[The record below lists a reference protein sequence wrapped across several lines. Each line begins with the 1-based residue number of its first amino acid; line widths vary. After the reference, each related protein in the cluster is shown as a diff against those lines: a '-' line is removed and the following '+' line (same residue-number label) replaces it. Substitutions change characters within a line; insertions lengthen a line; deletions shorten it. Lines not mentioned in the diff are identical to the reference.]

1 MPTVVLRLML
11 FVRRSLESAFC
22 PLRFRRTI
30 SFRTRKSSGSLCR
43 LAANYERIKTRA
55 GRLSGAR
62 VTYGGG
68 KPPMAETIPGR
79 LAAARARRI
88 SRMRYLVTGGAGFI
102 GSNTVD
108 ELVRRGHSVVVL
120 DDLTSGKEDN
130 LAEIR
135 NKITFIKGSITD
147 IEVVRKAVHE
157 AEFVLH
163 LAARTSVPKS
173 VKDPIETN
181 RINIDGTL
189 NVLVAARDAKV
200 KRVVFA
206 ASSSA
211 YGETPTLPKVE
222 KMEPQPISPY
232 GVTKY
237 VGELYAQTFGR
248 CYGLENVSLRYFNIF
263 GPRQDP
269 SSPYSG
275 VLAKFCTA
283 ALEETQPIIFGDGE
297 QTRDFT
303 YVENAVQAN
312 VLAFEAPNVSG
323 RVFNVGVGG
332 RFSLNQTVALLNKI
346 AGKSLES
353 KYEPARDGDIRDS
366 QADISR
372 AREFLGYEPAVA
384 FEEGLRRT
392 FDWYRATQ
400 EKANATPTPASA
412 PMPTPPK

>member
-1 MPTVVLRLML
+1 
-11 FVRRSLESAFC
+11 
-22 PLRFRRTI
+22 
-30 SFRTRKSSGSLCR
+30 
-43 LAANYERIKTRA
+43 
-55 GRLSGAR
+55 
-62 VTYGGG
+62 
-68 KPPMAETIPGR
+68 
-79 LAAARARRI
+79 
-88 SRMRYLVTGGAGFI
+88 MRYLVTGGAGFI

-120 DDLTSGKEDN
+120 DDLSSGKEDN

-147 IEVVRKAVHE
+147 IEVVRKAMHE
-157 AEFVLH
+157 AEYVLH
-163 LAARTSVPKS
+163 LAARTSVPRS

-181 RINIDGTL
+181 KINIDGTL
-189 NVLVAARDAKV
+189 NVLVAAKELKV

-222 KMEPQPISPY
+222 TMPPQPISPY
-232 GVTKY
+232 GVTKF
-237 VGELYAQTFGR
+237 VGELYGQTFGR

-283 ALEETQPIIFGDGE
+283 FLEDSQPVVFGDGE

-312 VLAFEAPNVSG
+312 LLACEAPNVSG
-323 RVFNVGVGG
+323 KVFNVGVAG
-332 RFSLNQTVALLNKI
+332 RVSLNAVLRELGKI
-346 AGKSLES
+346 TGKTLDA
-353 KYEPARDGDIRDS
+353 KYDPPRDGDIRDS
-366 QADISR
+366 QADISQ
-372 AREFLGYEPAVA
+372 AKEFLGYDPQVT
-384 FEEGLRRT
+384 FEDGLART
-392 FDWYRATQ
+392 FEWYRETQ
-400 EKANATPTPASA
+400 TKAAAKTEK
-412 PMPTPPK
+412 

>member
-1 MPTVVLRLML
+1 
-11 FVRRSLESAFC
+11 
-22 PLRFRRTI
+22 
-30 SFRTRKSSGSLCR
+30 
-43 LAANYERIKTRA
+43 
-55 GRLSGAR
+55 
-62 VTYGGG
+62 
-68 KPPMAETIPGR
+68 
-79 LAAARARRI
+79 
-88 SRMRYLVTGGAGFI
+88 MRYLVTGGAGFI

-120 DDLTSGKEDN
+120 DDLSSGKEDN

-147 IEVVRKAVHE
+147 IEVVRKAMHE
-157 AEFVLH
+157 AEYVLH
-163 LAARTSVPKS
+163 LGARTSVPRS
-173 VKDPIETN
+173 VKDPIDTN
-181 RINIDGTL
+181 KINIEGTL
-189 NVLVAARDAKV
+189 NVLVAAKELKV

-222 KMEPQPISPY
+222 TMQPQPISPY

-237 VGELYAQTFGR
+237 VGELYGQTFGR

-283 ALEETQPIIFGDGE
+283 FLEDTQPLVFGDGE

-312 VLAFEAPNVSG
+312 LLACEAPNASG
-323 RVFNVGVGG
+323 KVFNVGVGE
-332 RFSLNQTVALLNKI
+332 RISLNEVLRELGKI
-346 AGKSLES
+346 TGKRLEA
-353 KYEPARDGDIRDS
+353 KYEPPRDGDIRDS
-366 QADISR
+366 QADISQ
-372 AREFLGYEPAVA
+372 ARECLAYDPQVS
-384 FEEGLRRT
+384 FEEGLART
-392 FDWYRATQ
+392 FGWYRATQ
-400 EKANATPTPASA
+400 TRAPAKAQ
-412 PMPTPPK
+412 K